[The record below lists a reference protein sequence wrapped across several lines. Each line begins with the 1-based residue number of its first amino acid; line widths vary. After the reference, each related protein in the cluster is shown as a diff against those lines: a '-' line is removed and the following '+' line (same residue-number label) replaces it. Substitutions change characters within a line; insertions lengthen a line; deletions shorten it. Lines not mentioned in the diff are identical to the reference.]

1 MTGAMVA
8 APALRRLGSVPCVHD
23 RLRKDG
29 IVAKHLLDVTAEF
42 ALPRAARHA
51 RPDDEPGFEPTLRF
65 DAGFRPSQ
73 PKPDPRQ
80 DARTR

>member
-1 MTGAMVA
+1 M
-8 APALRRLGSVPCVHD
+8 
-23 RLRKDG
+23 
-29 IVAKHLLDVTAEF
+29 AKHLLDETAEF

-73 PKPDPRQ
+73 PRPEPRPDVR
-80 DARTR
+80 AR